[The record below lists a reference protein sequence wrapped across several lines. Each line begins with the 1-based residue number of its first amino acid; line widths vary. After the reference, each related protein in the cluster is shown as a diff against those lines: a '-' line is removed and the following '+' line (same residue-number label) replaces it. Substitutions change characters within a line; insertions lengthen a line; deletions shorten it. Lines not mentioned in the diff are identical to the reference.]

1 MTGKPNEYTEM
12 NRFIVRNEQ
21 TICEL
26 NCRKSAFEVQIRGE
40 NLDTTSNLW
49 SKSLNMVNHFKRIK

>member
-40 NLDTTSNLW
+40 NLDTTSNL
-49 SKSLNMVNHFKRIK
+49 